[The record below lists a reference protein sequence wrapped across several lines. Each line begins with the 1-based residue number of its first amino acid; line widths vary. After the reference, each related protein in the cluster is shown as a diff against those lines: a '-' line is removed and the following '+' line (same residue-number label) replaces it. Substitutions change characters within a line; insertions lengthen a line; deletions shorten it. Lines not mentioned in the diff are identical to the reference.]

1 MKQKLKLVPYPALV
15 RESGGVCPPARQG
28 NVPGHVGE
36 LPGGPEAY
44 ELDIT
49 PDGIQMTGSPA
60 GILYAKITL
69 EQLKLEF
76 PTDLPCLH
84 IEDAP
89 RFP

>member
-28 NVPGHVGE
+28 NVTGHVGE

-60 GILYAKITL
+60 GILYSRTADSCWTAAVISF
-69 EQLKLEF
+69 QS
-76 PTDLPCLH
+76 
-84 IEDAP
+84 
-89 RFP
+89 RM